1 MPGRSA
7 TCPLRTS
14 SPALRRLAPRLTPA
28 GITTVSPLQLDV
40 LLHQRG
46 IGARGHRRPGEHPE
60 RRARE
65 EAAGEGMAGGRPPGH
80 QGQPRRAVGGEVG
93 MGESEAVDRD
103 VVEGWNVARADH
115 LLSENAAVRGG
126 QGDTLAPGHRPYA
139 RAQQVERLRR
149 RQPLGMMREAVVDQS
164 PCHAPGRPA
173 VRREAQG

>member
-7 TCPLRTS
+7 TCPLRMS
-14 SPALRRLAPRLTPA
+14 SPARRRPA
-28 GITTVSPLQLDV
+28 ALDAGGDHHGVALQLDV
-40 LLHQRG
+40 LLHQRA

-80 QGQPRRAVGGEVG
+80 QGQPRRTGGGEVG

-126 QGDTLAPGHRPYA
+126 QGTF
-139 RAQQVERLRR
+139 
-149 RQPLGMMREAVVDQS
+149 S
-164 PCHAPGRPA
+164 RPA
-173 VRREAQG
+173 TG